1 MYVLTQLVVSGHTEL
16 STITINSSSCSS
28 SVVSVDVSV
37 DDVAVPGV
45 GEVCSLY
52 LAEEG

>member
-1 MYVLTQLVVSGHTEL
+1 MYVLTQLVVSGHTDL
-16 STITINSSSCSS
+16 SPITSSSCSS
-28 SVVSVDVSV
+28 SVISVVSVDVT
-37 DDVAVPGV
+37 VPGV